1 MLKKEHDLRRILRE
15 MGSCIVAFSGGVD
28 SSYLA
33 LIAYQELGASAL
45 AVTAESPS
53 YPTHQ
58 RKVALDLVERYGLR
72 HEFIASQEMENPNY
86 LQNPSNRCYFCKQ
99 ELYSELQKMAELRGF
114 QNVIDGNNLDDTGD
128 YRPGRQAG
136 RELKIRSPLIEAALT
151 KKEIRELSRLQGLT
165 TWDQPA
171 SACLSSRIPYG
182 SPVTT
187 EKLGMVDRGEEAMRA
202 LGFSQVRVRH
212 HGDIA
217 RIEIAQEELP
227 KALSVEMF
235 DRLSREFKKIGFRF
249 VAIDVDG
256 YRTGA
261 LNEVLTQIK
270 AWGDR
275 PVVQRPK
282 AYQERSGMSGGEC
295 KPDAK
300 RKRDSAQPQRK
311 AQPSRTGGPDANNI
325 SSK

>member
-1 MLKKEHDLRRILRE
+1 MLQKEQHLRRILRQ

-33 LIAYQELGASAL
+33 LIAHQELGRNAL

-53 YPTHQ
+53 YPGHQ
-58 RKVALDLVERYGLR
+58 KKIAIDLVERYGFR
-72 HEFIASQEMENPNY
+72 HEFISSEEMEDPNY
-86 LQNPSNRCYFCKQ
+86 IQNPSNRCYFCKQ

-114 QNVIDGNNLDDTGD
+114 EHVVDGNNLDDTGD

-136 RELKIRSPLIEAALT
+136 RELEIRSPLIEAGLT
-151 KKEIRELSRLQGLT
+151 KQDIRELSRLQGLP

-182 SPVTT
+182 SPVTA
-187 EKLGMVDRGEEAMRA
+187 EKLRMIDRGEEIMRM
-202 LGFSQVRVRH
+202 LGFNQTRVRH
-212 HGDIA
+212 HGEIA
-217 RIEIAQEELP
+217 RIEIARDEMP

-235 DRLSREFKKIGFRF
+235 DRLSREFKRIGFRF

-261 LNEVLTQIK
+261 LNEVLTQIT
-270 AWGDR
+270 
-275 PVVQRPK
+275 
-282 AYQERSGMSGGEC
+282 S
-295 KPDAK
+295 
-300 RKRDSAQPQRK
+300 
-311 AQPSRTGGPDANNI
+311 